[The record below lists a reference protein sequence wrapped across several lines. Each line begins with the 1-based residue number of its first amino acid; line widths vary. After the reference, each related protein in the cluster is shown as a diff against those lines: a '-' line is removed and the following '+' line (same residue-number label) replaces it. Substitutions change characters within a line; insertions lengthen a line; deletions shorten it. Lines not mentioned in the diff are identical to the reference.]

1 MPPLRR
7 LLMCFVLLALCACS
21 EGDGIDFE
29 KTKKRAE
36 AKIAAAQY
44 HLGIM
49 YSNGTGVP
57 EDDAEALKWFR
68 KAAEQGHRNASVL
81 LGGLYS
87 IGGVYRKTT

>member
-1 MPPLRR
+1 
-7 LLMCFVLLALCACS
+7 
-21 EGDGIDFE
+21 
-29 KTKKRAE
+29 
-36 AKIAAAQY
+36 
-44 HLGIM
+44 M